1 MSEGGREMA
10 LLHRLVGWKAVAQE
24 KAGDVKRETSCSSFR
39 LKKYIYIYKKLHLGT
54 SMEVQW
60 LRIPPQGTGVEC
72 LAWEEHPCCGATQP
86 VYCSY

>member
-24 KAGDVKRETSCSSFR
+24 KAGDVRRETSCSSFR
-39 LKKYIYIYKKLHLGT
+39 LKNIYIYKKLWDFHGGP
-54 SMEVQW
+54 VVKN
-60 LRIPPQGTGVEC
+60 PPQGTGVEC

-86 VYCSY
+86 VHRSY